1 VIAKKLRRKQFLW
14 HLSELLLWDDLQVSK
29 NKSQSWLGLYIALG
43 FVWGCSFIFIKLGL
57 EFLTPFGVA
66 FGRCALGSLTLL
78 IYLKIKGLTL
88 VRDKKLIGHLWV
100 VALLLNVIPGIFFA
114 WAETEVT
121 SILAGIINAVTPLMT
136 LIAIIVVSRNEKPT
150 TAQVVGL
157 LLGFLGVL
165 TVLGAWQGLGA
176 NPLWAILILLTAVT
190 CYGFSFPYSRRFILP
205 AQLKPEVM
213 AATQVTLAAFT
224 LLPFYLFDG
233 IAKDEYRVGP
243 VLAMA
248 ALGVFGSG
256 FAYIWNF
263 TIMRDAGSAIA
274 SSVTY
279 VTPLVAVLVGFIFLN
294 EIPHWYEP
302 VGAVIVLLGA
312 AIAQGRIPLT
322 KKH

>member
-1 VIAKKLRRKQFLW
+1 M
-14 HLSELLLWDDLQVSK
+14 SK
-29 NKSQSWLGLYIALG
+29 SKSQSWLGLYIALG
-43 FVWGCSFIFIKLGL
+43 IVWGCSFIFIKLGL

-66 FGRCALGSLTLL
+66 FGRCALGALALL
-78 IYLKIKGLTL
+78 VYLKIKGLSL
-88 VRDKKLIGHLWV
+88 VHDRKMIGHLWV

-150 TAQVVGL
+150 MPQVVGL

-165 TVLGAWQGLGA
+165 TVLGAWKGLGD
-176 NPLWAILILLTAVT
+176 NPLWAILILLAAVT

-213 AATQVTLAAFT
+213 AATQVTLGAIT
-224 LLPFYLFDG
+224 LLPLFLING
-233 IAKDEYRVGP
+233 IAKNEYRLGP
-243 VLAMA
+243 VLAMV

-263 TIMRDAGSAIA
+263 IIMRDAGSAIA

-279 VTPLVAVLVGFIFLN
+279 VTPLVAVLVGFIFLS

-302 VGAVIVLLGA
+302 VGAAIVLLGA
-312 AIAQGRIPLT
+312 AIAQGRIPLL
-322 KKH
+322 KKI

>member
-1 VIAKKLRRKQFLW
+1 M
-14 HLSELLLWDDLQVSK
+14 SK
-29 NKSQSWLGLYIALG
+29 SKSQSWLGLYIALG
-43 FVWGCSFIFIKLGL
+43 IVWGCSFIFIKLGL

-66 FGRCALGSLTLL
+66 FGRCALGAMALL

-88 VRDKKLIGHLWV
+88 VRNRKMIGHLWV
-100 VALLLNVIPGIFFA
+100 VSLLLNVIPGIFFA

-136 LIAIIVVSRNEKPT
+136 LIAIMVVSRNEKPT
-150 TAQVVGL
+150 RSQVVGL
-157 LLGFLGVL
+157 ILGFLGVL
-165 TVLGAWQGLGA
+165 TVLGAWKGLGD
-176 NPLWAILILLTAVT
+176 NPLWAILILLAAVT

-213 AATQVTLAAFT
+213 AATQVTLGAIT
-224 LLPFYLFDG
+224 LFPLFLFDG

-243 VLAMA
+243 VLAMV

-279 VTPLVAVLVGFIFLN
+279 VTPLVAVLVGFIFLS
-294 EIPHWYEP
+294 ETLHWYEP
-302 VGAVIVLLGA
+302 AGAVIVLLGA
-312 AIAQGRIPLT
+312 AIAQGRIPLSR
-322 KKH
+322 KL

>member
-1 VIAKKLRRKQFLW
+1 M
-14 HLSELLLWDDLQVSK
+14 SK
-29 NKSQSWLGLYIALG
+29 SKSQSWLGLYIALG
-43 FVWGCSFIFIKLGL
+43 IVWGCSFIFIKLGL

-66 FGRCALGSLTLL
+66 FGRCALGALALL
-78 IYLKIKGLTL
+78 VYLKIKGLSL
-88 VRDKKLIGHLWV
+88 VHDRKMIGHLWV

-136 LIAIIVVSRNEKPT
+136 LIAIMLVSRNEKPT
-150 TAQVVGL
+150 TPQVVGL

-165 TVLGAWQGLGA
+165 TVLGAWQGLGD
-176 NPLWAILILLTAVT
+176 NPLWAILILLAAVT

-213 AATQVTLAAFT
+213 AATQVTLGAIT
-224 LLPFYLFDG
+224 LLPLFLING
-233 IAKDEYRVGP
+233 IAKSEFLIGP
-243 VLAMA
+243 VLAMV

-279 VTPLVAVLVGFIFLN
+279 VTPVVAVAVGLIFLQ
-294 EIPHWYEP
+294 EKLHWYEP
-302 VGAVIVLLGA
+302 VGALIVLLGA
-312 AIAQGRIPLT
+312 AIAQGRIPLS
-322 KKH
+322 KKL

>member
-1 VIAKKLRRKQFLW
+1 
-14 HLSELLLWDDLQVSK
+14 VSK
-29 NKSQSWLGLYIALG
+29 SKSQSWLGLYIALG
-43 FVWGCSFIFIKLGL
+43 IVWGCSFIFIKLGL

-66 FGRCALGSLTLL
+66 FGRCALGALTLL

-88 VRDKKLIGHLWV
+88 VQDKKLIGHLWV

-136 LIAIIVVSRNEKPT
+136 LIAIMLVSRNEKPT

-165 TVLGAWQGLGA
+165 TVLGAWQGLGD

-213 AATQVTLAAFT
+213 AATQVTLASIT
-224 LLPFYLFDG
+224 LLPLYLFDG

-243 VLAMA
+243 VLAMV

-302 VGAVIVLLGA
+302 LGAAIVLLGA
-312 AIAQGRIPLT
+312 AIAQGRI
-322 KKH
+322 KVFREKI

>member
-1 VIAKKLRRKQFLW
+1 
-14 HLSELLLWDDLQVSK
+14 VSK
-29 NKSQSWLGLYIALG
+29 SKSQSWLGLYIALG
-43 FVWGCSFIFIKLGL
+43 IVWGCSFIFIKLGL

-66 FGRCALGSLTLL
+66 FGRCALGALALL
-78 IYLKIKGLTL
+78 IYLKVKGLSL
-88 VRDKKLIGHLWV
+88 VRDRKMIGHLWV

-136 LIAIIVVSRNEKPT
+136 LIAIMLVSRNEKPT
-150 TAQVVGL
+150 TPQIVGL

-165 TVLGAWQGLGA
+165 TVLGAWKGLGD
-176 NPLWAILILLTAVT
+176 NPLWAILVLLAAVT

-213 AATQVTLAAFT
+213 AATQVTLGAIT
-224 LLPFYLFDG
+224 LLPFFLIDG
-233 IAKDEYRVGP
+233 IAKDEYRLGP
-243 VLAMA
+243 VLAMIT
-248 ALGVFGSG
+248 LGVFGSG

-263 TIMRDAGSAIA
+263 TIMRAAGSAIA

-279 VTPLVAVLVGFIFLN
+279 VTPVVAVVVGLIFLQ
-294 EIPHWYEP
+294 EKLHWYEP
-302 VGAVIVLLGA
+302 VGALVVLLGA

-322 KKH
+322 KKP

>member
-1 VIAKKLRRKQFLW
+1 M
-14 HLSELLLWDDLQVSK
+14 SK
-29 NKSQSWLGLYIALG
+29 SKSQSWLGLYIALG
-43 FVWGCSFIFIKLGL
+43 IVWGCSFIFIKLGL

-66 FGRCALGSLTLL
+66 FGRCALGALALL
-78 IYLKIKGLTL
+78 VYLKIKGLSL
-88 VRDKKLIGHLWV
+88 VRDRKMIGHLWV
-100 VALLLNVIPGIFFA
+100 VALLLNVIPGILFA

-150 TAQVVGL
+150 TPQVVGL

-165 TVLGAWQGLGA
+165 IVLGAWKGLGD
-176 NPLWAILILLTAVT
+176 NPLWAILILLAAVT

-213 AATQVTLAAFT
+213 AATQVTLGAIT
-224 LLPFYLFDG
+224 LLPLFLING
-233 IAKDEYRVGP
+233 IAKNEYRLGP
-243 VLAMA
+243 VLAMV

-263 TIMRDAGSAIA
+263 IIMRDAGSAIA

-279 VTPLVAVLVGFIFLN
+279 VTPLVAVLVGFIFLS

-302 VGAVIVLLGA
+302 VGAAIVLLGA
-312 AIAQGRIPLT
+312 AIAQGRIPLL
-322 KKH
+322 KKI

>member
-1 VIAKKLRRKQFLW
+1 
-14 HLSELLLWDDLQVSK
+14 LLLWDDLPVSK
-29 NKSQSWLGLYIALG
+29 SKSQSWLGLYIALG
-43 FVWGCSFIFIKLGL
+43 IVWGCSFIFIKLGL

-66 FGRCALGSLTLL
+66 FGRCALGALALL
-78 IYLKIKGLTL
+78 IYLKIKGLSL
-88 VRDKKLIGHLWV
+88 IRDRKMIGHLWV

-136 LIAIIVVSRNEKPT
+136 LIAIMLVSRSEKPT
-150 TAQVVGL
+150 APQVVGL

-165 TVLGAWQGLGA
+165 TVLGAWQGLGD
-176 NPLWAILILLTAVT
+176 NPLWAILILLAAVT

-205 AQLKPEVM
+205 AQLAPEVM
-213 AATQVTLAAFT
+213 AATQVTLGAIT
-224 LLPFYLFDG
+224 LLPLYLFDG
-233 IAKDEYRVGP
+233 IAKDEYRLGP
-243 VLAMA
+243 VLAMLV
-248 ALGVFGSG
+248 LGVFGSG

-263 TIMRDAGSAIA
+263 TIMRAAGSAIA

-279 VTPLVAVLVGFIFLN
+279 VTPLVAVLVGFVFLS

-312 AIAQGRIPLT
+312 AIAQGRI
-322 KKH
+322 KIMRAKI

>member
-1 VIAKKLRRKQFLW
+1 MR
-14 HLSELLLWDDLQVSK
+14 ESK
-29 NKSQSWLGLYIALG
+29 AQSWLGLYIALG
-43 FVWGCSFIFIKLGL
+43 IVWGCSFIFIKLGL

-66 FGRCALGSLTLL
+66 FIRCAFGALALL
-78 IYLKIKGLTL
+78 IYLKIKGLSL
-88 VRDKKLIGHLWV
+88 VRDRKMIGHLWV
-100 VALLLNVIPGIFFA
+100 VALLLNVIPGVFFA

-136 LIAIIVVSRNEKPT
+136 LIAIILVSRNEKPT
-150 TAQVVGL
+150 RPQVVGL

-165 TVLGAWQGLGA
+165 TVLGAWQGLGN
-176 NPLWAILILLTAVT
+176 NPLWAILILLAAVT

-205 AQLKPEVM
+205 AQLAPEVM
-213 AATQVTLAAFT
+213 AATQVTLAAIT
-224 LLPFYLFDG
+224 LLPLFLFSG
-233 IAKDEYRVGP
+233 ISKYEYSLGP
-243 VLAMA
+243 VLAMV

-263 TIMRDAGSAIA
+263 TIMRAAGSAIA

-279 VTPLVAVLVGFIFLN
+279 VTPLIAVLVGFIFLD

-312 AIAQGRIPLT
+312 AIAQGRVPLGR
-322 KKH
+322 KNAKE

>member
-1 VIAKKLRRKQFLW
+1 
-14 HLSELLLWDDLQVSK
+14 
-29 NKSQSWLGLYIALG
+29 
-43 FVWGCSFIFIKLGL
+43 
-57 EFLTPFGVA
+57 
-66 FGRCALGSLTLL
+66 
-78 IYLKIKGLTL
+78 
-88 VRDKKLIGHLWV
+88 
-100 VALLLNVIPGIFFA
+100 
-114 WAETEVT
+114 
-121 SILAGIINAVTPLMT
+121 
-136 LIAIIVVSRNEKPT
+136 
-150 TAQVVGL
+150 
-157 LLGFLGVL
+157 L
-165 TVLGAWQGLGA
+165 TVLGAWQGLGD

-224 LLPFYLFDG
+224 LLPLYLFDG
-233 IAKDEYRVGP
+233 IAKDQYRVGP
-243 VLAMA
+243 VLAMV

-302 VGAVIVLLGA
+302 VGAAIVLLGA

-322 KKH
+322 KKL